1 MYSWSASVT
10 VSFFVDSPPM
20 RNASSRS
27 FSSMRPLVAIHT
39 RYRTR
44 LCVMLVTLVLA
55 GAAVACR
62 ADGPPGPP
70 SVPASTAPPV
80 PVEATADAEVTA
92 TVQEVLGKA
101 THPGLTWA
109 QIPDVAPALKVLYEG
124 EADRLLWFDG
134 TRPVAKLDGAITT
147 IATADDHG
155 LDPRDYDAEALA
167 AQWQQVQAD
176 TESGPELALFDL
188 AVSVAAA
195 RMATAV
201 HKGRVDP
208 ATMLWGYDVAS
219 RTIDLVAALQSARGD
234 RGLADELES
243 LQPPF
248 PHYRRAR
255 RMVGLYRDLAL
266 QGEPPVVPELAK
278 NVRKIEP
285 GAAWA
290 GVPQLAAR
298 LRTFGDLP
306 AGAAIGESDPARY
319 SGPVVEAVKRFQRRH
334 GLDADGVIGAG
345 TIKALN
351 VSLADRIRQIELS
364 MERMRWLPGLSDRP
378 NVFVNV
384 ALFRLWATDPTTGEE
399 PLRMDVVVG
408 KSLNHRTPLFVEQME
423 YVIFRPYWNPPR
435 GITVQE
441 IIPHIRRDPDYFD
454 REQLEIVASG
464 ADDAAALPPT
474 PDNLAKVMSGR
485 LYIRQKPGPRN
496 SLGLAKFIFPNT
508 DDVYMHGTPATAL
521 FARTRRDLSHGCIRL
536 EDPARFAEWVLRDQ
550 PEWTRERIEQ
560 AMQGERPTR
569 VDLKEK
575 LTVVI
580 FYATVHVNSEDE
592 AYFVEDIYGHDKAL
606 DAALAQGYPY
616 PVKAHA
622 KATS

>member
-1 MYSWSASVT
+1 M
-10 VSFFVDSPPM
+10 
-20 RNASSRS
+20 
-27 FSSMRPLVAIHT
+27 IK
-39 RYRTR
+39 
-44 LCVMLVTLVLA
+44 
-55 GAAVACR
+55 
-62 ADGPPGPP
+62 ADG
-70 SVPASTAPPV
+70 
-80 PVEATADAEVTA
+80 
-92 TVQEVLGKA
+92 
-101 THPGLTWA
+101 
-109 QIPDVAPALKVLYEG
+109 
-124 EADRLLWFDG
+124 
-134 TRPVAKLDGAITT
+134 
-147 IATADDHG
+147 
-155 LDPRDYDAEALA
+155 
-167 AQWQQVQAD
+167 
-176 TESGPELALFDL
+176 ESGPELALFDL

-208 ATMLWGYDVAS
+208 ATMLWGYDVAA
-219 RTIDLVAALQSARGD
+219 RTIDLVAALQAARGD
-234 RGLADELES
+234 RGLGDALED

-255 RMVGLYRDLAL
+255 RMAGIYRDLAL
-266 QGEPPVVPELAK
+266 KGEPPAVPELAK
-278 NVRKIEP
+278 NVRKVEP

-306 AGAAIGESDPARY
+306 ADAAIGESDPARY

-345 TIKALN
+345 TIKAIN

-364 MERMRWLPGLSDRP
+364 MERMRWLPRLSDRP

-384 ALFRLWATDPTTGEE
+384 ALFRLWATDPATGEE

-441 IIPHIRRDPDYFD
+441 IIPHIRRDPGYFD

-550 PEWTRERIEQ
+550 PEWTRERIDQ

-569 VDLKEK
+569 VNLKEK

-592 AYFVEDIYGHDKAL
+592 AYFVEDIYGHDQAL

-616 PVKAHA
+616 PVKAQA

>member
-1 MYSWSASVT
+1 
-10 VSFFVDSPPM
+10 
-20 RNASSRS
+20 
-27 FSSMRPLVAIHT
+27 MRPIACCGSTAPGRCRVSTGAIT
-39 RYRTR
+39 AI
-44 LCVMLVTLVLA
+44 A
-55 GAAVACR
+55 GAA
-62 ADGPPGPP
+62 
-70 SVPASTAPPV
+70 
-80 PVEATADAEVTA
+80 
-92 TVQEVLGKA
+92 
-101 THPGLTWA
+101 
-109 QIPDVAPALKVLYEG
+109 
-124 EADRLLWFDG
+124 
-134 TRPVAKLDGAITT
+134 
-147 IATADDHG
+147 DHG

-167 AQWQQVQAD
+167 AQWKAIEAD
-176 TESGPELALFDL
+176 GEAGPDLALFDL

-208 ATMLWGYDVAS
+208 KTMLWGYEVATK
-219 RTIDLVAALQSARGD
+219 TIDLVAALQAARGE
-234 RGLADELES
+234 RGLSDELEA

-255 RMVGLYRDLAL
+255 RMAGLYRDLL
-266 QGEPPVVPELAK
+266 TKGEPPTVPELAG
-278 NVRKIEP
+278 NVRKVEP
-285 GAAWA
+285 GGGWA

-298 LRTFGDLP
+298 LRTLGDLP
-306 AGAAIGESDPARY
+306 ADAAIGESDPPRY
-319 SGPVVEAVKRFQRRH
+319 SGPIVDAVKRFQRRH
-334 GLDADGVIGAG
+334 GLDADGVIGPG
-345 TIKALN
+345 TIRMVN
-351 VSLADRIRQIELS
+351 VPLADRIRQIQLS
-364 MERMRWLPGLSDRP
+364 MERMRWLPTLSDRP
-378 NVFVNV
+378 NIFVNV

-399 PLRMDVVVG
+399 PLRMDIVVG
-408 KSLNHRTPLFVEQME
+408 KSLNHRTPIFVEQME

-441 IIPHIRRDPDYFD
+441 LIPHIRRDPSYFN

-474 PDNLAKVMSGR
+474 PDNLAKVVSGR
-485 LYIRQKPGPRN
+485 LFIRQKPGPRN

-550 PEWTRERIEQ
+550 PEWTRERIDK

-569 VDLKEK
+569 VNLKQK

-592 AYFVEDIYGHDKAL
+592 AHFVEDIYGHDRTL
-606 DAALAQGYPY
+606 DAALAQGYPF
-616 PVKAHA
+616 PVSGQA
-622 KATS
+622 KPTS